1 MTRQPVDR
9 DHSDP
14 IVHGIG
20 SSAEGCSIEKPV
32 PEGANVPECF
42 LAEKNE
48 EVGIVN
54 GPGVPRDL
62 SETPRDVRESW
73 RLQPGPCEEN
83 AQGIDVIAKRST
95 NDRSHVS
102 LVSTGACEG
111 SSNRGSAPGEP
122 LCMRHSNL
130 VDRWPPAAWFRHR
143 FDVDGTQTAPSLT

>member
-73 RLQPGPCEEN
+73 RLQPGPCEEY
-83 AQGIDVIAKRST
+83 AQGIDVIAKRSPT
-95 NDRSHVS
+95 HQARPDGR
-102 LVSTGACEG
+102 GAASPDG
-111 SSNRGSAPGEP
+111 I
-122 LCMRHSNL
+122 
-130 VDRWPPAAWFRHR
+130 VDAVGPSCQDLGDKHGHLAPAAGS
-143 FDVDGTQTAPSLT
+143 VAYI

>member
-1 MTRQPVDR
+1 MTRQSVDR

-83 AQGIDVIAKRST
+83 AQGIDVIAKRSPT
-95 NDRSHVS
+95 HQARLDGRRAASH
-102 LVSTGACEG
+102 EG
-111 SSNRGSAPGEP
+111 I
-122 LCMRHSNL
+122 
-130 VDRWPPAAWFRHR
+130 
-143 FDVDGTQTAPSLT
+143 VDGVGPFCQALDEELGKLGLEAGAIAHFMNRM